1 MEEKKVTPYRTSS
14 GLEIGKYYV
23 PPEKKDSQSFDS
35 QLLQNALLETKKE
48 IKTNRA
54 IGYYLVFMVVLIAI
68 EIYFIIIK

>member
-35 QLLQNALLETKKE
+35 QLLQEALLETKKE
-48 IKTNRA
+48 IRNNTA
-54 IGYYLVFMVVLIAI
+54 IGCYLVFVAVLIAI
-68 EIYFIIIK
+68 ELYFIIAK